1 MRGEMLTVFCYDIA
15 DNQVRRRVSS
25 ILEDHMTRVQYSVFE
40 ARMHAKMA
48 SDLATRIQ
56 KLLRS
61 GDSLRVYAVGSS
73 GEKRSATYG
82 DTPPFDTKEGFW
94 LL

>member
-25 ILEDHMTRVQYSVFE
+25 ILEDYMTRVQYSVFE
-40 ARMHAKMA
+40 ARMHAGMA
-48 SDLATRIQ
+48 TDLAKRIQ
-56 KLLRS
+56 SVLRS

-73 GEKRSATYG
+73 GEKRSAIYG